1 LCSVSSL
8 PLKSQHLIGL
18 VKQIIRFPY
27 HLIVMP
33 KMSYVLVSTED
44 FHRGPTRLSSIDPYL
59 HEKLPLT
66 LIKDTVFFQVFLTF
80 KSDVILKYCL
90 FNYRFNI
97 DLTIGRISIR
107 SSRKILEVQSR
118 RRARKSSKQVAG
130 NRI

>member
-1 LCSVSSL
+1 
-8 PLKSQHLIGL
+8 
-18 VKQIIRFPY
+18 
-27 HLIVMP
+27 MP

-97 DLTIGRISIR
+97 DFNDRENLNTILTEDIG
-107 SSRKILEVQSR
+107 SSE
-118 RRARKSSKQVAG
+118 
-130 NRI
+130 